1 VITDLIGGHIGAYF
15 DTLPSSLPFIRSG
28 QLRALGVTSPERA
41 GVAPEI
47 PTMQESDVVG
57 YEATSWFGV
66 LAPAKL
72 SPELVERLSGALRKS
87 MGTPEARQALA
98 GRGIEP
104 VLDTPAH
111 FRAELEADLA
121 RWREVTRRTKITLE

>member
-1 VITDLIGGHIGAYF
+1 
-15 DTLPSSLPFIRSG
+15 
-28 QLRALGVTSPERA
+28 
-41 GVAPEI
+41 
-47 PTMQESDVVG
+47 MQESDVVG